1 MYHAHQHFRVAILA
15 IGWLFGGLL
24 LLAGCADLPFGQQA
38 TTAPVIIIATPTADP
53 NAAAATPGSNQDAA
67 RDATATAVQATDAA
81 LTAQG
86 NAQNA
91 DRDATATAVRATELA
106 QTPTADTAAEDP
118 PPATPGLL
126 QQVRERGRLICG
138 VNADLP
144 GFGFYDNVRN
154 TWSGFDVDFCR
165 AIAAAIFDEADA
177 VEYVGLTTSG
187 QNERFAAVRDGR
199 VDVVFRNTTWTLGR
213 DLADLAFG
221 PTTFH
226 DGQTFMVRRDTGIST
241 VEDLADSTIC
251 VAEGTTSELNMND
264 VLQARDIPFTA
275 LTVGDEAD
283 LYGAYDRGECD
294 AVTSDSSQL
303 ASQRETLENP
313 DEHLILGDR
322 ISREPLGPVF
332 IEGDEEWRDVVTWIV
347 FATMYAEELRIDQ
360 ANVEELRSTSS
371 DPRVRRL
378 LGLEGEFGQQLGL
391 ENDFAYRIIRL
402 VGSYADIY
410 ERNLGPETPFDLERG
425 PNKAWNLGAGGVLAS
440 PPFR

>member
-1 MYHAHQHFRVAILA
+1 MQHPAHRYRPAFLMV
-15 IGWLFGGLL
+15 GWLLVGFLL
-24 LLAGCADLPFGQQA
+24 LTGCANLPFGQQPTA
-38 TTAPVIIIATPTADP
+38 APVIIIATPTADP
-53 NAAAATPGSNQDAA
+53 NAAAPTPGGNQDAA
-67 RDATATAVQATDAA
+67 RDATATAARATDEA

-86 NAQNA
+86 TAQNA
-91 DRDATATAVRATELA
+91 DRDATATAARATELS
-106 QTPTADTAAEDP
+106 QTPTDVATENE
-118 PPATPGLL
+118 PATNEAGLL

-144 GFGFYDNVRN
+144 GFGFYDNVRD
-154 TWSGFDVDFCR
+154 TWSGFDIDFCR
-165 AIAAAIFDEADA
+165 AIAAAIFDDADA

-187 QNERFAAVRDGR
+187 QNERFAAVREGR
-199 VDVVFRNTTWTLGR
+199 VDVLIRNTTWTLGR
-213 DLADLAFG
+213 DIADLAFG

-226 DGQTFMVRRDTGIST
+226 DGQTFMVRRDSGIST
-241 VEDLADSTIC
+241 VADLANATIC
-251 VAEGTTSELNMND
+251 VAEGTTSELNMSD

-275 LTVGDEAD
+275 FTVGDEAD
-283 LYGAYDRGECD
+283 LYGAYDRGDCD

-322 ISREPLGPVF
+322 ISREPLGPAF
-332 IEGDEEWRDVVTWIV
+332 IEGDEEWRDAVTWIV
-347 FATMYAEELRIDQ
+347 FATMYAEELQVDRE
-360 ANVEELRSTSS
+360 NVEELRSNSN

-378 LGLEGEFGQQLGL
+378 LGLEGDFGEQLGL
-391 ENDFAYRIIRL
+391 ENDFAYRVIRL
-402 VGSYADIY
+402 VGNYADIY